1 MIRRPSVSSSSL
13 SSLALAALVV
23 LAAGCAHTVSLTSDG
38 TRARNATA
46 YATQRRDRLEV
57 DAYALPPPEVLSAE
71 AYVVW
76 GGERGVPPRNL
87 GTLQFRTSEEA
98 RSGAGVLRTGSI
110 TAMPPV
116 LFITAEPSASASSPT
131 LPPLLWR

>member
-1 MIRRPSVSSSSL
+1 MSRRSSSTSSASL
-13 SSLALAALVV
+13 FVTALFVLATGCANTISLA
-23 LAAGCAHTVSLTSDG
+23 SDG
-38 TRARNATA
+38 IRARNASA
-46 YATQRRDRLEV
+46 YATLRRDRLEV
-57 DAYALPPPEVLSAE
+57 EAYALPPPEVLSAR

-76 GGERGVPPRNL
+76 GGERGAPPRNL
-87 GTLQFRTSEEA
+87 GTLQFRVSEEA

>member
-1 MIRRPSVSSSSL
+1 MKRLSSSSGFGIPL
-13 SSLALAALVV
+13 LAFATLIAL
-23 LAAGCAHTVSLTSDG
+23 AGCAHTVALSSDR

-46 YATQRRDRLEV
+46 YATLRRDRLEV

-71 AYVVW
+71 AFVVW
-76 GGERGVPPRNL
+76 GGDRGAPPRKL

-116 LFITAEPSASASSPT
+116 LFITAEPSTSASSPT